1 MVTIPYALSIQHF
14 INSVGAKAGFASIIG
29 LALLVLLFF
38 TQSRETANL
47 RRRADE
53 AEQHLYQL
61 QGYVARRRRQR
72 PRPAAAAAATQ
83 TTSPPVAAPPAAA
96 LAARAAASRVVEG

>member
-1 MVTIPYALSIQHF
+1 MASIAYATLSIQHF

-53 AEQHLYQL
+53 AEQQLYELQL
-61 QGYVARRRRQR
+61 
-72 PRPAAAAAATQ
+72 
-83 TTSPPVAAPPAAA
+83 
-96 LAARAAASRVVEG
+96 

>member
-1 MVTIPYALSIQHF
+1 MASIAYALSIQHF

-38 TQSRETANL
+38 AQSRETANL

-53 AEQHLYQL
+53 AEQQLYQL
-61 QGYVARRRRQR
+61 QLYVDHLSRQRSQRRPHRRR
-72 PRPAAAAAATQ
+72 PAL
-83 TTSPPVAAPPAAA
+83 P
-96 LAARAAASRVVEG
+96 